1 MKSIVIFGKGP
12 SVLRCNKEIVDQ
24 YDDIAIINYPVLN
37 KFFCNL
43 IKNREIK
50 YHFADCGTF
59 DERYTNEVN
68 KKLKIKN
75 IIDSNKPKPPSNY
88 SKYLKNNSLFRE
100 NIHNEYTKYFKDY
113 FNLNSSTGIMA
124 LKYILDSNL
133 YNKILLV
140 GFDNYKKGEPVYY
153 YSPKFYNNKIKHL
166 LGNMYTKDG
175 LVKLTSG
182 HNPNNTKKYLH
193 DVIENNKNIKFYFIT
208 NMNLKKYD
216 NLFILN

>member
-37 KFFCNL
+37 NFFCNL
-43 IKNREIK
+43 IKNKEIK
-50 YHFADCGTF
+50 YHFANCGTF
-59 DERYTNEVN
+59 DERYNDEFN
-68 KKLKIKN
+68 KKLKIKQ
-75 IIDSNKPKPPSNY
+75 IINTNYPPNKY
-88 SKYLKNNSLFRE
+88 YHYLQDKSLFKE
-100 NIHNEYTKYFKDY
+100 DIIEYRKYFKDN
-113 FNLNSSTGIMA
+113 FNLNSSTGILA

-140 GFDNYKKGEPVYY
+140 GFDNYKKGDPVYY
-153 YSPKFYNNKIKHL
+153 YSPKFYNNKIKYL
-166 LGNMYTKDG
+166 LGNTFTQDG

-193 DVIENNKNIKFYFIT
+193 YVIENNKNIKFYFIT
-208 NMNLKKYD
+208 NMNLNKYD
-216 NLFILN
+216 NLFII